1 MFATLCVLVFGGARV
16 GFLSGLLGVGGA
28 MIIVPLLNLL
38 FSGMGLP
45 QNLVQHLAV
54 GTAPSTIL
62 FTALV
67 TFLAHARMGARRWD
81 VWRKTTPGIIL
92 GAAGGAVLAHHI
104 DGRSLEILFAAII
117 IVMSGQMIMGFKPR
131 PRTGLQAFFFP
142 VGMLVGG
149 LASLSGVA
157 GTLQLVVFLAWAGF
171 AWCDCVGTA
180 AALSLP
186 IALAS
191 TLSYMAVGWNVPE
204 LPRFSLGYV
213 YLPGTFGLM
222 IPSML
227 MAVAG
232 AKLAHWPRLPVAAL
246 KRGFGGFGVFVGLS
260 ILFKALAA

>member
-1 MFATLCVLVFGGARV
+1 MFATLCILILGGALV

-38 FSGMGLP
+38 FTSMELP
-45 QNLVQHLAV
+45 PSLVQHLAV

-62 FTALV
+62 FTSLV
-67 TFLAHARMGARRWD
+67 TFIAHARMGSMRWD
-81 VWRKTTPGIIL
+81 AWRKMTPGIIA
-92 GAAGGAVLAHHI
+92 GAIGGAVLAHHI
-104 DGRSLEILFAAII
+104 DGRSLEMLFAAII
-117 IVMSGQMIMGFKPR
+117 IVMSGQLTVGFKPR
-131 PRTGLQAFFFP
+131 PRAGLQVFFFP
-142 VGMLVGG
+142 VGILIGG

-171 AWCDCVGTA
+171 LWCDCVGTA

-186 IALAS
+186 IALTA
-191 TLSYMAVGWNVPE
+191 TLSYMAVGWNVPD

-222 IPSML
+222 LPSML

-246 KRGFGGFGVFVGLS
+246 KRGFGFFGFFVGLS
-260 ILFKALAA
+260 ILVKALMA